1 MMASAQSPDGWTSL
15 PGRRGSDSWR
25 AVAAIALTLALAGI
39 LSGCVATGG
48 QTASPEGS
56 VVGIHSAGDRIVID
70 PPSVPAGTVHLE
82 SSTPGVVL
90 ISASSGGDQ
99 SAMEPLD
106 DEALARL
113 ERGDFKDTLT
123 QGTEGAFGGP
133 QFTVELPVGLYAFA
147 IMPMEYQQDVAPIA
161 ISVLTVEAPPLP
173 STEPDETTTRDW
185 TSLPS
190 WVATASSD

>member
-1 MMASAQSPDGWTSL
+1 V
-15 PGRRGSDSWR
+15 
-25 AVAAIALTLALAGI
+25 AVAAIALALALAGTLLGCGI
-39 LSGCVATGG
+39 LGG
-48 QTASPEGS
+48 ATASPEGA
-56 VVGIHSAGDRIVID
+56 VVRIDVTGDRIVLD

-90 ISASSGGDQ
+90 IAASSGGDQ

-113 ERGDFKDTLT
+113 ERGDFRDTLT

-147 IMPMEYQQDVAPIA
+147 IMPMEHQQDVAPVA
-161 ISVLTVEAPPLP
+161 MSVLTVEAPPLP
-173 STEPDETTTRDW
+173 SWGPDETTTRH
-185 TSLPS
+185 
-190 WVATASSD
+190 